1 MNYRQK
7 YLKYKTKYLE
17 LKGGMDNIGESSDIL
32 NNPDIP
38 VIWDKQD
45 DDCSN
50 KKYYLPCEITSIT
63 QKYIKKPSNRR
74 KTLKNYK

>member
-38 VIWDKQD
+38 VI
-45 DDCSN
+45 
-50 KKYYLPCEITSIT
+50 
-63 QKYIKKPSNRR
+63 
-74 KTLKNYK
+74 